1 MSLEADYSEPLMDS
15 ATVQMIAY
23 LLKQFAHRYAELN
36 GKEAIEFAAN
46 ALLKADRACWEKCE

>member
-1 MSLEADYSEPLMDS
+1 MMKADYDEPLMDS

-23 LLKQFAHRYAELN
+23 LLKQFAYRYAELD

-46 ALLKADRACWEKCE
+46 ALLKADRACWENCQ